1 MDDRRRKGDRGE
13 SYVATYL
20 KKQGYTVI
28 EQQFRCRRGEIDVIA
43 RSPDGIICFV
53 EVKTRKDAV
62 FAEAREFVTP
72 AKQRRIRAAAQYYLI
87 KYGNPDSL
95 CRFDVAEVYLPDGFF
110 KRPKINY
117 LMQAF
122 D

>member
-1 MDDRRRKGDRGE
+1 MDERRRKGDRGE
-13 SYVATYL
+13 SYVASYL
-20 KKQGYTVI
+20 KRRAYSVL
-28 EQQFRCRRGEIDVIA
+28 EQQFRCRMGEIDLIV
-43 RSPDGIICFV
+43 RSPEGIICFV

-72 AKQRRIRAAAQYYLI
+72 AKQHRIRAAAQYYLL
-87 KYGNPDSL
+87 KFGDADSL
-95 CRFDVAEVYLPDGFF
+95 CRFDVAEVYLTDGFF

-117 LMQAF
+117 LPQAF